1 MRIKGVIVLTMLSLA
16 GCEPRLET
24 GYVPRPLNATS
35 DDRRAYYAPEF
46 TPESHPPKD
55 HNNAGDFQGLPE

>member
-1 MRIKGVIVLTMLSLA
+1 MPLVI

-24 GYVPRPLNATS
+24 GYIPRPLNSTDA
-35 DDRRAYYAPEF
+35 DRRAYYAQPF

-55 HNNAGDFQGLPE
+55 NGNSGFEGLH